1 MTYLSVETLNV
12 VTIFYDLLFVFMSF
26 LSHLRVAG
34 FKIYVF
40 AFAATLSFI
49 KQSTCTCVRITHL
62 QVKQQSKQVQYY
74 KVDPPEH
81 VYVFRF

>member
-1 MTYLSVETLNV
+1 MYLSVETLNV

-40 AFAATLSFI
+40 AFAATLSCI
-49 KQSTCTCVRITHL
+49 K
-62 QVKQQSKQVQYY
+62 
-74 KVDPPEH
+74 
-81 VYVFRF
+81 